1 MLHPERQN
9 NINNNIFFIF
19 IFFTCLVSRSLFHTM
34 NVHHTKV
41 SKYQHITKY
50 PPYIFLFFI
59 QKKDSF
65 KLPGR
70 KINNDYLC

>member
-1 MLHPERQN
+1 
-9 NINNNIFFIF
+9 
-19 IFFTCLVSRSLFHTM
+19 M

-50 PPYIFLFFI
+50 PPNIFLFFI